1 MGRLLSMDNDAE
13 EGEGEVVGRI
23 FDRPK
28 TDAGAVMGFRF
39 MFLLFFNVVR
49 GRSVKDMSPL
59 SYSQNCAD
67 FFATRLKGS
76 GSN

>member
-1 MGRLLSMDNDAE
+1 MGRLFSINKEEE

-39 MFLLFFNVVR
+39 VFFFFFGVVR
-49 GRSVKDMSPL
+49 GRLVKDMSPL